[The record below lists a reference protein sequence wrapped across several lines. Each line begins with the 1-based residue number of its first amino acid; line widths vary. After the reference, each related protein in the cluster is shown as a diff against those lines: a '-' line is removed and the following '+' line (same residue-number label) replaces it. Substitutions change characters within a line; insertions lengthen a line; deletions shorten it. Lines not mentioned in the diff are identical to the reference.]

1 MLDDRLLCAA
11 SLVRPGSRVADIG
24 TDHAYLPLYLVEQ
37 GLCPSAIASDVRP
50 GPADS
55 ARRHVSEAGLSDRI
69 MVRLGDGLVGIAPD
83 EVDDIVIAGMGG
95 ETIAAILQTAPWVKS
110 DRYRLVLQPMTR
122 SEQLRRWLL
131 TNGFT
136 LLTERVTQDGKHL
149 YTVIAAAYTGAPPVT
164 EEVAYY
170 RGALTGEDGAAFL
183 AKEIVRLT
191 KQQAGCRV
199 SGNQPQADRLQQLI
213 EQLEGSL

>member
-69 MVRLGDGLVGIAPD
+69 AVRLGDGLVGIAPD
-83 EVDDIVIAGMGG
+83 D
-95 ETIAAILQTAPWVKS
+95 
-110 DRYRLVLQPMTR
+110 
-122 SEQLRRWLL
+122 
-131 TNGFT
+131 GFFGPA
-136 LLTERVTQDGKHL
+136 LSSLFV
-149 YTVIAAAYTGAPPVT
+149 PVT
-164 EEVAYY
+164 
-170 RGALTGEDGAAFL
+170 L
-183 AKEIVRLT
+183 ATCSRSIFCST
-191 KQQAGCRV
+191 
-199 SGNQPQADRLQQLI
+199 
-213 EQLEGSL
+213 